1 MFLGFDFKESLQNFF
16 EKAEDSFRKSL
27 NGKED
32 IKVVIRY
39 WGIAAYIFFFFVV
52 KWLIDGLD
60 VQILKFLLAALSVAY
75 FSWHIYAVYKCKPK
89 KEKLTK
95 EQREELKKNRA
106 KNLSTSFARKLLL
119 QESLSKW
126 DPVTITIVTDL
137 FFVITFLGYL

>member
-1 MFLGFDFKESLQNFF
+1 MFLGFDLKEFLQNFF
-16 EKAEDSFRKSL
+16 EKAEDSFRKSIK
-27 NGKED
+27 GKED

-39 WGIAAYIFFFFVV
+39 WGIPAYIFFFFFV
-52 KWLIDGLD
+52 KWLIERVDVQVLD
-60 VQILKFLLAALSVAY
+60 VLLAALSVAY

-95 EQREELKKNRA
+95 EQREELKKNRV
-106 KNLSTSFARKLLL
+106 KNLSSSFVRKLLL

-126 DPVTITIVTDL
+126 DPVTITIVVDL